1 MLNIVLMLLVISY
14 IAFNLVLFGSAL
26 VMMPFKSSLKYL
38 FFGTFIIAN
47 ELWKK

>member
-1 MLNIVLMLLVISY
+1 
-14 IAFNLVLFGSAL
+14 
-26 VMMPFKSSLKYL
+26 MMPFKSSLKYL